1 MIMMSF
7 ICSWVSGLVHHC
19 KRNLVTWCIRSR
31 RVAGKVAIHE
41 AIHSPIINQNSRSG
55 RERKH
60 LRSGPSHRRGLGNF
74 ERVGLAGAALDPP
87 L

>member
-1 MIMMSF
+1 
-7 ICSWVSGLVHHC
+7 
-19 KRNLVTWCIRSR
+19 
-31 RVAGKVAIHE
+31 VAGKVAIHE

-60 LRSGPSHRRGLGNF
+60 LRSGPSHRRGPGNF